1 MARRSPLIRG
11 LGRVAIVGTIAL
23 AVLGAGSVRL
33 YWVWSRAALPEV
45 DGEARLPGLS
55 AAVVVRRDA
64 VGVPH
69 IRAESILDAARA
81 QGYVTAQD
89 RLWQMDLLR
98 RRALG
103 ELAEAFGEG
112 ALRADEEVRNLGLGA
127 AARSSLPRMPE
138 DLRALVEAYAEGVSA
153 FIDSHRDTLPVEF
166 RLLRYSPRPWTAI
179 DTLATGKLLSLDLA
193 SGWEGEAFRA
203 VVGDRLP
210 LQVQDLL
217 FPTTFPDDRIL
228 VGSDTAPPAA

>member
-1 MARRSPLIRG
+1 
-11 LGRVAIVGTIAL
+11 
-23 AVLGAGSVRL
+23 
-33 YWVWSRAALPEV
+33 
-45 DGEARLPGLS
+45 
-55 AAVVVRRDA
+55 
-64 VGVPH
+64 
-69 IRAESILDAARA
+69 
-81 QGYVTAQD
+81 
-89 RLWQMDLLR
+89 
-98 RRALG
+98 
-103 ELAEAFGEG
+103 
-112 ALRADEEVRNLGLGA
+112 
-127 AARSSLPRMPE
+127 
-138 DLRALVEAYAEGVSA
+138 VSA

-228 VGSDTAPPAA
+228 VGSDTAPPAAGAAAATEPACCRPRGARSIIGCGRPGTVRSSPCGDGSMPCAGPPSTIRPTCRRSS